1 MSDHCSIETL
11 CTHGDP
17 DNRIPHPFGAV
28 TMPVFFSTAYAHP
41 GFLESTGYDYSRVSN
56 PTRAELENTVT
67 ALEEGAG
74 TVALSSG
81 MAAITLWMELL
92 PQGSHIVCSEDIYGG
107 TIRLFE
113 NVGKNHGLSVTAVDT
128 ADTEAVEA
136 AIRDNTAA
144 LFVET
149 PGNPTMRVSDLRA
162 LKKICERHHLI
173 LAVDNTFLTPY
184 FQKPLTLGADFV
196 IHSGTKFLSGH
207 NDVLAG
213 FLTSK
218 TREDAERVQALT
230 MTCGSC
236 LGPLDSYLALRGI
249 KTLPLRM
256 EKQQANAQKIAQWLK
271 TRPYVKAVHYVGL
284 PDDPGYALNR
294 SQATGAGSMISFSV
308 DTKERALRALTKVK
322 LIYFAESLGGVESLL
337 TYPATQTHK
346 DVPQEIRERL
356 GITDNFLR
364 LSVGIEGAD
373 DLIRDLQQALE
384 D

>member
-128 ADTEAVEA
+128 GDTKAVEA

-236 LGPLDSYLALRGI
+236 LGPLDSYL
-249 KTLPLRM
+249 
-256 EKQQANAQKIAQWLK
+256 
-271 TRPYVKAVHYVGL
+271 VHYVGL

>member
-1 MSDHCSIETL
+1 M
-11 CTHGDP
+11 
-17 DNRIPHPFGAV
+17 
-28 TMPVFFSTAYAHP
+28 
-41 GFLESTGYDYSRVSN
+41 
-56 PTRAELENTVT
+56 T

-271 TRPYVKAVHYVGL
+271 TRPYV
-284 PDDPGYALNR
+284 
-294 SQATGAGSMISFSV
+294 
-308 DTKERALRALTKVK
+308 
-322 LIYFAESLGGVESLL
+322 
-337 TYPATQTHK
+337 
-346 DVPQEIRERL
+346 
-356 GITDNFLR
+356 
-364 LSVGIEGAD
+364 
-373 DLIRDLQQALE
+373 
-384 D
+384 